1 MAVSILDQAL
11 TQVEHINTFCDFS
24 DRLPPPPAGI
34 PPDPLRAAGLDPDI
48 IWHGLGIVGLWAALD
63 AFTERRQ
70 QQQRP
75 SGTGWADW
83 LTSSLPSHLAD
94 AVRELDDM
102 RHLYAH
108 NFGGVAD
115 AKYFQRP
122 RNVFKQ
128 KPKCPY
134 RLSSGTGS
142 SFDGQRLTLTRD
154 DLRFYIAKVCAIL
167 SCLDSVWS

>member
-11 TQVEHINTFCDFS
+11 TQVRQIETFCDFC
-24 DRLPPPPAGI
+24 DRLPLPPVTM
-34 PPDPLRAAGLDPDI
+34 PPDAVRAAGLDPD
-48 IWHGLGIVGLWAALD
+48 IWHGLGIVGLWATLD
-63 AFTERRQ
+63 AFMERRH
-70 QQQRP
+70 QRP

-115 AKYFQRP
+115 ATYFQHRQ
-122 RNVFKQ
+122 RNVFKP
-128 KPKCPY
+128 KPKVPY

-154 DLRFYIAKVCAIL
+154 DLRFYIAKIRAIL
-167 SCLDSVWS
+167 SYLDSVWP